1 MLRTY
6 ARRLRKDM
14 TLTENRLW
22 YYLRN
27 RRLDGYKFIR
37 QKVLGNYIADFVCR
51 DKWLIVEVDGGQH
64 AESEAMAYDAKRT
77 AYFVSLGYRV
87 LRVWGSEVMENVEGV
102 LEEILAWLEFVPE

>member
-1 MLRTY
+1 MFPQSVSACRPELLSVST
-6 ARRLRKDM
+6 
-14 TLTENRLW
+14 
-22 YYLRN
+22 
-27 RRLDGYKFIR
+27 GIH
-37 QKVLGNYIADFVCR
+37 NYIADFVCR